1 MSGSTPGAWKAIRPK
16 NDPNAW
22 DVVNEKSGTVIVR
35 LPWGTYEQI
44 VHLIAA
50 APDLLYAAKLAALNF
65 SRQNLHPDVNF
76 LGDDDHEAWTA
87 LNAAIAKAKGPAE
100 EK

>member
-1 MSGSTPGAWKAIRPK
+1 MANHTPGLWKAIRPK

-22 DVVNEKSGTVIVR
+22 DVVTEKSGTVIVR

-50 APDLLYAAKLAALNF
+50 APAMLNLLKVCEHLPACSSWAGQECDCAV
-65 SRQNLHPDVNF
+65 P
-76 LGDDDHEAWTA
+76 EM
-87 LNAAIAKAKGPAE
+87 IAKAEGR
-100 EK
+100 